1 MTRLD
6 IDTSFTFFFA
16 RCCRNIF
23 LSTLHIE
30 EASST
35 AKKER
40 TATMTQQKKIK
51 SLKRGKCKAAF
62 TCRRWFSSQ
71 RLIPWNHLRE

>member
-6 IDTSFTFFFA
+6 IDTSSTLFLA
-16 RCCRNIF
+16 LCCRNIS

-40 TATMTQQKKIK
+40 TATMTQQKKI
-51 SLKRGKCKAAF
+51 RV
-62 TCRRWFSSQ
+62 
-71 RLIPWNHLRE
+71 